1 MVKDKD
7 RPVWPDIEEKRTGFP
22 LAISTPSDIVL
33 DVARAVDPAELAAAR
48 TQLAE
53 RARAGIGKAGF
64 PEIAPTKTS
73 SKNMADMRFDGHA
86 ETGKAGKTPD
96 AYRKFEA
103 VVLQNFMQSMMPKD
117 SEAVYGKGLAGDMW
131 KSELAKQLGTVLS
144 ERGGIGIANRLLKDH
159 YMVGDKKVAL
169 TGASEGTRKDEADAK
184 RMLSTAL
191 VQEIQRKLTSP
202 LAADDNGK
210 SKI

>member
-1 MVKDKD
+1 
-7 RPVWPDIEEKRTGFP
+7 
-22 LAISTPSDIVL
+22 
-33 DVARAVDPAELAAAR
+33 VARAVDPAELAAAR
-48 TQLAE
+48 TQLVE
-53 RARAGIGKAGF
+53 RARTGIGKVEFSEMASIE
-64 PEIAPTKTS
+64 PS
-73 SKNMADMRFDGHA
+73 LKNMANMRFDGHA
-86 ETGKAGKTPD
+86 GAGKAEKAPE

-117 SEAVYGKGLAGDMW
+117 SEAVYGKVLAGDMW
-131 KSELAKQLGTVLS
+131 KSELAKQLGSVLS

-169 TGASEGTRKDEADAK
+169 TGASEGTRKDEADTK

-191 VQEIQRKLTSP
+191 VQEIQRKFTSP
-202 LAADDNGK
+202 LAASDASE

>member
-1 MVKDKD
+1 
-7 RPVWPDIEEKRTGFP
+7 
-22 LAISTPSDIVL
+22 LAISPPSDIVL

-53 RARAGIGKAGF
+53 RARAGVGKVGF
-64 PEIAPTKTS
+64 PEIASTEVS
-73 SKNMADMRFDGHA
+73 SKNLADMRFAGHA
-86 ETGKAGKTPD
+86 DTGKPDKTPE
-96 AYRKFEA
+96 AYRKFVA
-103 VVLQNFMQSMMPKD
+103 VVLQSFMQSMMPKD

-169 TGASEGTRKDEADAK
+169 TGASEGTRKDEADTK

-202 LAADDNGK
+202 LAAGDGSE

>member
-1 MVKDKD
+1 MVQDRD
-7 RPVWPDIEEKRTGFP
+7 RPLWPDIEEKRTGFP
-22 LAISTPSDIVL
+22 LAISPPSDIVL

-48 TQLAE
+48 TQLVE

-64 PEIAPTKTS
+64 PEISRTEVF
-73 SKNMADMRFDGHA
+73 SKDMANMRFAGHA
-86 ETGKAGKTPD
+86 DTGKTDKAPE

-131 KSELAKQLGTVLS
+131 KSELAKQLGNVLS

-169 TGASEGTRKDEADAK
+169 TGASEGTRKDEADMK

-202 LAADDNGK
+202 LAAGDGGG